1 MKIEYF
7 LRELNGWLSLDIEEY
22 INLIFQQEEHKITKI
37 ESLLDFPIKI
47 ISEYDKR
54 TSISKPEC
62 LISGNYVEVL
72 IQQELNL
79 ASNHKREIK
88 ISFLD
93 NDNNKRQYNF
103 WARAKIVSYDS
114 SNNILLLEYN
124 DELILI
130 DDMCKIRELSSLT
143 KIGDDISLYYLK
155 KISTSEYEK
164 FKIQYENTQ
173 KKIDEEIKHLL
184 HHNFNNIKSSLTLIC
199 PKEYVNNL
207 PLLREFEL
215 KYESNNNEE
224 SFTEITSRSG
234 RSEESYKNEN
244 RSKKPKN
251 SKSTDIFINEEE
263 ILNQIHKYKFNQIF
277 VYKSIFKKDAE
288 KLMRNI
294 IKKNNYY
301 INIIDSEEFK
311 IILYGNNEADF
322 NEEKN
327 IIQKEYKLEKLNI
340 VQNIDKSEIINLA
353 NSMKVKYIY
362 FDKKC
367 LYLIGEEKSISSFKT
382 MLKVKL
388 MYTKEIQKS
397 NRENERIQKK
407 ITDIKKEYKIN

>member
-7 LRELNGWLSLDIEEY
+7 LRELNGWVSLDIEEY
-22 INLIFQQEEHKITKI
+22 INLVFQQEDHKITKI
-37 ESLLDFPIKI
+37 KSLLHYPIKI

-79 ASNHKREIK
+79 VSNDSREIK
-88 ISFLD
+88 ISFLH

-114 SNNILLLEYN
+114 NNNILLLEYN
-124 DELILI
+124 DKLILI
-130 DDMCKIRELSSLT
+130 DDMCKIRELSSLAT
-143 KIGDDISLYYLK
+143 IGDDISLYYLK

-164 FKIQYENTQ
+164 FKTQYENTQ
-173 KKIDEEIKHLL
+173 KQIDEEISHLL
-184 HHNFNNIKSSLTLIC
+184 HHNFNNIKSSLTFIC
-199 PKEYVNNL
+199 PKEYSDNL
-207 PLLREFEL
+207 PFLREFEL
-215 KYESNNNEE
+215 KNETYNYEE
-224 SFTEITSRSG
+224 SITGITSRSG
-234 RSEESYKNEN
+234 KSEESDKYEN
-244 RSKKPKN
+244 KSKN
-251 SKSTDIFINEEE
+251 SKSFEIIFNEEE

-288 KLMRNI
+288 RLMKNVI
-294 IKKNNYY
+294 KNNKYY

-327 IIQKEYKLEKLNI
+327 MLQKEYKLEELNI
-340 VQNIDKSEIINLA
+340 EQNIDKSEIINLA
-353 NSMKVKYIY
+353 KNMKVKYIY
-362 FDKKC
+362 FGEKC
-367 LYLIGEEKSISSFKT
+367 LYLIGAEKSISSFKT

-397 NRENERIQKK
+397 NRENECIQKK
-407 ITDIKKEYKIN
+407 ITDIKKEYKIK